1 MRSIRIMLFRT
12 LALILAMSVG
22 QAGMASASANHS
34 SHCVPATERADAG
47 HAASDIQNSQNS
59 HDRHS
64 HVAAEAEATDV
75 GTMDC
80 QPHFC
85 ADVLIGLAGC
95 GAVSHKAMLMVVP
108 EPANLRALARI
119 LGLYRPPSL

>member
-1 MRSIRIMLFRT
+1 MLFRT
-12 LALILAMSVG
+12 LALVLAMSVA

-34 SHCVPATERADAG
+34 SHCVPTTERADAG
-47 HAASDIQNSQNS
+47 HAAFDVQNS
-59 HDRHS
+59 HDSHS

-85 ADVLIGLAGC
+85 SDVLIGLAGC
-95 GAVSHKAMLMVVP
+95 GAVSHRAMLMVVP

>member
-1 MRSIRIMLFRT
+1 MHSTRLLLFRT
-12 LALILAMSVG
+12 LVLVLAMSVG
-22 QAGMASASANHS
+22 QAGMASASDNHS
-34 SHCVPATERADAG
+34 SHCLPTTERADAG
-47 HAASDIQNSQNS
+47 HAASDS
-59 HDRHS
+59 HDSPS

-75 GTMDC
+75 GAMDC

-85 ADVLIGLAGC
+85 SDVLIGLVGC
-95 GAVSHKAMLMVVP
+95 GTVSHKAMLMVVP